1 MATIEQQP
9 QAAGQGGERYARR
22 KRTTQYGKAA
32 IGLLIVLVY
41 LFPVFWMVSTSLK
54 LRGDVFSIPPELFPS
69 PVVFGSY
76 IESVFQ
82 SPPVLRALFN
92 SLVIATGTLFLTLVL
107 GTPAAY
113 ALARLKLRFTVL
125 ISLILLLAQMLP
137 TINLALPLFVIF
149 TDVGLVDTYAGLILA
164 NTALALPFAII
175 ILRPFFLSVP
185 GELMDAGRVDGC
197 TPFAVFWRIVLP
209 LIRPGLIT
217 VGALAFVTAWG
228 EFVFGLT
235 LATSEELQPISVAL
249 NRFIGQYG
257 TRWADLMA
265 VATIAAL
272 PVIVIFAGLQRFI
285 VGGLTAGATK
295 E

>member
-9 QAAGQGGERYARR
+9 HKQGAERFAKRR
-22 KRTTQYGKAA
+22 RTTQYGKAA
-32 IGLLIVLVY
+32 VGLLIVIVY
-41 LFPVFWMVSTSLK
+41 LFPVFWMISTSLK
-54 LRGDVFSIPPELFPS
+54 LPGDVFSIPPKIFPS
-69 PVVFGSY
+69 PVAFDSY
-76 IESVFQ
+76 VESVID
-82 SPPVLRALFN
+82 SPPVIRALFN
-92 SLVIATGTLFLTLVL
+92 SLVIASGTLVLTLVL
-107 GTPAAY
+107 GTPAAF
-113 ALARLKLRFTVL
+113 ALARLRLRFTVI
-125 ISLILLLAQMLP
+125 ISLVLLLAQMLP

-149 TDVGLVDTYAGLILA
+149 TDIGLVDSYLGLILA

-197 TPFAVFWRIVLP
+197 TQFGVFRRIVLP

-265 VATIAAL
+265 VATVAAL

-295 E
+295 D

>member
-1 MATIEQQP
+1 MATTATRP
-9 QAAGQGGERYARR
+9 MR
-22 KRTTQYGKAA
+22 QYGLMLAGVA
-32 IGLLIVLVY
+32 IMLVY

-54 LRGDVFSIPPELFPS
+54 THAAVFSIPPQLFPS
-69 PVVFGSY
+69 PLTFGSY
-76 IESVFQ
+76 IDSVIQ
-82 SPPVLRALFN
+82 SPPVQRALFN
-92 SLVIATGTLFLTLVL
+92 SLVIATGTLILTLLL

-113 ALARLKLRFTVL
+113 ALARFRLRFTVAFT
-125 ISLILLLAQMLP
+125 LILLLAQMLP

-149 TDVGLVDTYAGLILA
+149 TQVGLVNTYTGLILA
-164 NTALALPFAII
+164 NTALAMPFAII
-175 ILRPFFLSVP
+175 ILRPFFLSIP
-185 GELMDAGRVDGC
+185 QALIDAATVDGC
-197 TPFAVFWRIVLP
+197 SRLGIFLRIVLP
-209 LIRPGLIT
+209 LVRPGLIT

-265 VATIAAL
+265 VATVAAL

-285 VGGLTAGATK
+285 VGGLTSGATK